1 MPIEIRE
8 LQIRVNVGPLN
19 AGPEQAFSGDLNTL
33 YRQLPAR
40 VRSSKLKAIAIQ
52 ASSRS
57 VFTEFTDGKGDTV
70 AILIG
75 LLLPAVQKVREAAS
89 RPAILGPLAQLL
101 RPDGIVIV

>member
-8 LQIRVNVGPLN
+8 LQIRVNAGPLK
-19 AGPEQAFSGDLNTL
+19 AGPEQPFSGDLTEL

-40 VRSSKLKAIAIQ
+40 VRSSRLKAIAIQ
-52 ASSRS
+52 ASSRAA
-57 VFTEFTDGKGDTV
+57 FTELTDANGHII

-75 LLLPAVQKVREAAS
+75 LLLPAVQKVREAAH
-89 RPAILGPLAQLL
+89 RPAVLGPLAQLL